1 MSVGGVALPLLTA
14 LPGNL
19 DPSGHG
25 AVRAGQP
32 HVHGAERHAAHRS
45 VQTGT
50 LVLAAALE
58 GLSALVHHA
67 SEHAGGALA
76 SWMEETTRGKS
87 TFTHLHS
94 GLFTAD
100 SHQTFSFFRQLTC
113 AHSYA
118 SVDGRPEVTVQA
130 LVRVAHVLLCAQLP
144 HLLGAHPAAAAA
156 VQHQA
161 HSWGTLGGRGRARAL
176 VAALLSCSLSA
187 MRRHTN
193 GPRLV

>member
-1 MSVGGVALPLLTA
+1 MSVRGVALPLLTA
-14 LPGNL
+14 LPRNL

-32 HVHGAERHAAHRS
+32 HVHGAERHAAHGS

-76 SWMEETTRGKS
+76 SWMGETRRGKS
-87 TFTHLHS
+87 TFTLNTES
-94 GLFTAD
+94 SMAIRCTRK
-100 SHQTFSFFRQLTC
+100 SFSFFRRLTC

-187 MRRHTN
+187 MGRTHT
-193 GPRLV
+193 GHV

>member
-1 MSVGGVALPLLTA
+1 MERTGNQLTSQSRAHEAVSVGGVALPLLTA
-14 LPGNL
+14 LPRNL

-32 HVHGAERHAAHRS
+32 HIHGAERHTAHSS

-67 SEHAGGALA
+67 SEHAGGALV

-87 TFTHLHS
+87 TFTLNTERPSDAHVEVS
-94 GLFTAD
+94 G
-100 SHQTFSFFRQLTC
+100 SFFRQLTC

-130 LVRVAHVLLCAQLP
+130 LVRVTHVLLCAQLP

-161 HSWGTLGGRGRARAL
+161 HSWGTLGGRGRA
-176 VAALLSCSLSA
+176 
-187 MRRHTN
+187 
-193 GPRLV
+193 